1 MAGLFQ
7 AFLGGS
13 KPSASPIPA
22 GDNDFADFAGAPE
35 PAPAAYSATSSPVSF
50 MGAGAAPTGAAVPYT
65 KWYNIHE
72 RHSLSDFKQE
82 GVILAMIA
90 VIVTVHM
97 LGTGANRR
105 KAKAWITAHATV
117 LQKEFALVGFGGRK
131 APTVDE
137 VESKGLAK
145 ATTLELPEELL
156 KEKAP
161 NEFSTYATGRQNVAF
176 VDINLTLYKR
186 YSPITMLFEF
196 IFSLFFESL
205 DAPGEKMDAVLY
217 PFDGREALTVPGQ
230 VPGAHE
236 LRKDTKSSYDGF
248 VWAIVNKETMKG
260 LRESRYDVS
269 ITTTKDSAKLPAW
282 ATVMSESAEITD
294 FLLTPELIKAVED
307 AGELLNHLIITDQPV
322 DQPLTLEDTTPK
334 KRIYLSIRTPS
345 SGDYTNVLPIFQYF
359 VRVADILVQSAHF
372 RPEVLRKVR
381 TTREDTIRKLQKAGE
396 DEKAEE
402 RNLEREKAKKL
413 KRDLELKA
421 LDAKG
426 QKKYLEKEREK
437 EMRKNQKRQTQKA

>member
-1 MAGLFQ
+1 MGNLPLKSCNPFNMAGLFQ

-35 PAPAAYSATSSPVSF
+35 PTPAAYSAASSPVSF
-50 MGAGAAPTGAAVPYT
+50 MGASAAPTGAAVPYT

-97 LGTGANRR
+97 LGTSANRR

-137 VESKGLAK
+137 VESEGLAK

-186 YSPITMLFEF
+186 YSPLTMIFEF

-205 DAPGEKMDAVLY
+205 DTQERRWRL
-217 PFDGREALTVPGQ
+217 
-230 VPGAHE
+230 
-236 LRKDTKSSYDGF
+236 SS
-248 VWAIVNKETMKG
+248 
-260 LRESRYDVS
+260 
-269 ITTTKDSAKLPAW
+269 
-282 ATVMSESAEITD
+282 
-294 FLLTPELIKAVED
+294 
-307 AGELLNHLIITDQPV
+307 
-322 DQPLTLEDTTPK
+322 
-334 KRIYLSIRTPS
+334 TPS
-345 SGDYTNVLPIFQYF
+345 MDVRLLLFLARFPEHTSCARIPRAAMMVSLGYCEQGDYEGTS
-359 VRVADILVQSAHF
+359 RVKI
-372 RPEVLRKVR
+372 
-381 TTREDTIRKLQKAGE
+381 
-396 DEKAEE
+396 
-402 RNLEREKAKKL
+402 
-413 KRDLELKA
+413 
-421 LDAKG
+421 
-426 QKKYLEKEREK
+426 
-437 EMRKNQKRQTQKA
+437 

>member
-1 MAGLFQ
+1 MAGIVQ
-7 AFLGGS
+7 AIFGGS

-22 GDNDFADFAGAPE
+22 GDSDFADFAGAPE
-35 PAPAAYSATSSPVSF
+35 PAPASLSAGASPISF
-50 MGAGAAPTGAAVPYT
+50 MGSGASPTGAPVAYT
-65 KWYNIHE
+65 KWYNVHE
-72 RHSLSDFKQE
+72 RHSLSEFKQE
-82 GVILAMIA
+82 AVILAMIA
-90 VIVTVHM
+90 VVVTIHM
-97 LGTGANRR
+97 FGTAANRKR
-105 KAKAWITAHATV
+105 AKNWITAHATI

-131 APTVDE
+131 APAEEEVDKSE
-137 VESKGLAK
+137 
-145 ATTLELPEELL
+145 TLELPEDLL
-156 KEKAP
+156 KEKGP
-161 NEFSTYATGRQNVAF
+161 NEFSTYATGRQNIAF

-186 YSPITMLFEF
+186 YSPLTMLFEF
-196 IFSLFFESL
+196 VFSLFFDTME
-205 DAPGEKMDAVLY
+205 APGEKMEAIMY

-230 VPGAHE
+230 LPGSQE
-236 LRKDTKSSYDGF
+236 LRKDTKSNYDGF

-269 ITTTKDSAKLPAW
+269 ITTTKDSPKLPAW

-294 FLLTPELIKAVED
+294 FLLTPELIKAVEE
-307 AGELLNHLIITDQPV
+307 AGELLNHLIITDQPI
-322 DQPLTLEDTTPK
+322 DQPLTLDDTTPK
-334 KRIYLSIRTPS
+334 KRVYLSLRAPS
-345 SGDYTNVLPIFQYF
+345 SGDYSNVLPIFQYF
-359 VRVADILVQSAHF
+359 IRVADILVQGAHF